1 MDLQKSLLK
10 TEHIDQG
17 LFSSFFFSLT
27 SHPRVTP
34 QVPTIKVQLQGPTLQ
49 GSTLGFHSRVP
60 PQGPTL
66 ETYLRVP
73 PLGPAL
79 GSHSRVPPECPGSR
93 VSGHFSGM
101 PWLRIFHLKSPY
113 LGSLDTSKNF
123 NVKLKVMVKNW
134 TICLVKRLKR
144 QLI

>member
-73 PLGPAL
+73 P
-79 GSHSRVPPECPGSR
+79 ECPGSR
-93 VSGHFSGM
+93 VPGHFSGM